1 MDYYDTGNFGRDRL
15 SQFHAEAREWNLA
28 KRVEAGQRQR
38 NAHTFQPTRAFSVAL
53 RYGTA
58 TLSAIATALTSL
70 IR

>member
-1 MDYYDTGNFGRDRL
+1 MDYNTYSDFGKDRL
-15 SQFHAEAREWNLA
+15 NQLHAEAREWNLA

-38 NAHTFQPTRAFSVAL
+38 NAFTYKPTRAFSSAL

-58 TLSAIATALTSL
+58 TLSAIVHALTSL